1 MYIVIGSRLIGGAAA
16 AAELNPRPRLKTS
29 QNDDFWWFL
38 LSVLDGKHSLRFGPL
53 MRKHRN
59 TSFLLS
65 VLAGKHSFKIVFFNG
80 VLKNASKNRLF
91 AEAKYLKI
99 NWYLLLFW

>member
-16 AAELNPRPRLKTS
+16 AADLNPGAPKTGL
-29 QNDDFWWFL
+29 QNLPKRCFL
-38 LSVLDGKHSLRFGPL
+38 LSVLDGKHYSPIGTP

-65 VLAGKHSFKIVFFNG
+65 VLAGKHSFGIVLFVG
-80 VLKNASKNRLF
+80 VLKNASK
-91 AEAKYLKI
+91 K
-99 NWYLLLFW
+99 